1 MLGFISNS
9 PAKIWRALQNMYV
22 CGVVVVLQYVC
33 LWWENV
39 KLGGERRWVE
49 KECGWRKNVGGECG
63 WRKNVVMHI

>member
-39 KLGGERRWVE
+39 KLGGERMWVE
-49 KECGWRKNVGGECG
+49 NVGGERMWSCIFNKVKKRN
-63 WRKNVVMHI
+63 WR